1 MSDILTKKLTLSKK
15 GNDGK
20 FHAVAW
26 IQKSDKYDNLTCS
39 ISVENMKSL
48 LASAEGKYAYCS
60 VFIDDAEKKEEKKD
74 EPAVEVAEVSDS
86 IPF

>member
-39 ISVENMKSL
+39 ISVENMKL
-48 LASAEGKYAYCS
+48 LLEATEGKYAYCS
-60 VFIDDAEKKEEKKD
+60 VFIDDAEKKEEKKE
-74 EPAVEVAEVSDS
+74 EPAVNVEQIADEC
-86 IPF
+86 PF

>member
-1 MSDILTKKLTLSKK
+1 MTDILTKKLTLSKK
-15 GNDGK
+15 GDDGK

-39 ISVENMKSL
+39 ISVESMKAL
-48 LASAEGKYAYCS
+48 LEKAQGKYAYCS
-60 VFIDDAEKKEEKKD
+60 VFIDDAEKKEEKP
-74 EPAVEVAEVSDS
+74 EPAPENVEEVSDN

>member
-15 GNDGK
+15 GDDGK

-39 ISVENMKSL
+39 ISVEGMKAL
-48 LASAEGKYAYCS
+48 LEKAQGKYAYCS
-60 VFIDDAEKKEEKKD
+60 VFVDDAEKKEEKKD
-74 EPAVEVAEVSDS
+74 EPAVIADEC
-86 IPF
+86 PF

>member
-15 GNDGK
+15 GDDGK

-39 ISVENMKSL
+39 ISVEGMKAL
-48 LASAEGKYAYCS
+48 LEKAQGKYAYCS
-60 VFIDDAEKKEEKKD
+60 VFVDDAEKKEEKKD
-74 EPAVEVAEVSDS
+74 EPAVEVAEVADEV
-86 IPF
+86 PF

>member
-39 ISVENMKSL
+39 ISVENMKAL
-48 LASAEGKYAYCS
+48 LASVEGKYAYCS

-74 EPAVEVAEVSDS
+74 EPAVEVAEVADE

>member
-15 GNDGK
+15 GDDGK

-39 ISVENMKSL
+39 ISVEGMKAL
-48 LASAEGKYAYCS
+48 LEKAQGKYAYCS
-60 VFIDDAEKKEEKKD
+60 VFVDDAEKKEEKS
-74 EPAVEVAEVSDS
+74 EPAPENVEEVSDN

>member
-48 LASAEGKYAYCS
+48 LASAEGKYVYCS
-60 VFIDDAEKKEEKKD
+60 VFIDDAEKKEEKKEEQETPIVD
-74 EPAVEVAEVSDS
+74 DT

>member
-15 GNDGK
+15 GDDGK

-39 ISVENMKSL
+39 ISVEGMKAL
-48 LASAEGKYAYCS
+48 LEKAQGKYAYCS
-60 VFIDDAEKKEEKKD
+60 VFVDDAEKKEEKKD
-74 EPAVEVAEVSDS
+74 EPAVEVAEVADE

>member
-1 MSDILTKKLTLSKK
+1 MTDILTKKLTLSKK
-15 GNDGK
+15 GDDGK

-39 ISVENMKSL
+39 ISVEGMKAL
-48 LASAEGKYAYCS
+48 LEKAQGKYAYCS
-60 VFIDDAEKKEEKKD
+60 VFIDDAEKKEEKS
-74 EPAVEVAEVSDS
+74 EPAPENVEEVSDN